1 MLALA
6 FVACGEKQDAK
17 TQTKVAADKPF
28 VVAIPTY
35 PGFAIIN
42 KVKITGTEHFKDLP
56 KRNVLFVSNHQ
67 TYFADVITFL
77 HIFCAVKWRKKN
89 RLGIP
94 YYLLNPFTSV
104 YYVAAEETM
113 KGSWI
118 SRFFTLAGA
127 LTVKRTWR
135 VEGKE
140 IRRGLDPS
148 DTRKVTTALQ
158 DNWVITFPQGTTKP
172 FAPGRK
178 GTGFIIRQTKP
189 IVIPVVISGFIG
201 CLRPATQR
209 NARGAESLC
218 PRRAAL
224 LPSGDRSGR
233 LHHPGLPAAKS
244 SQDHACLRPGA
255 EKPRPIS
262 RVRTT

>member
-1 MLALA
+1 MSS
-6 FVACGEKQDAK
+6 FYEKLKRVRLVRA
-17 TQTKVAADKPF
+17 
-28 VVAIPTY
+28 VVYAIVGLLSY
-35 PGFAIIN
+35 PGLVWIN
-42 KVKITGTEHFKDLP
+42 RLKISGTENIAHLP
-56 KRNVLFVSNHQ
+56 RRNVLFVSNHQ

-77 HIFCAVKWRKKN
+77 HIFCAVKWGKKD

-104 YYVAAEETM
+104 FYVAAEETM

-148 DTRKVTTALQ
+148 DTRKVTRALE

-178 GTGFIIRQTKP
+178 GTAFIIKHAKP
-189 IVIPVVISGFIG
+189 IVIPVVISGFWRAFNKKGLKFKKKGSQLLVTFKKPLEIDYDAAPEKI
-201 CLRPATQR
+201 LAQVMD
-209 NARGAESLC
+209 AIEQSKVHMMRGA
-218 PRRAAL
+218 
-224 LPSGDRSGR
+224 
-233 LHHPGLPAAKS
+233 HHWETIDK
-244 SQDHACLRPGA
+244 
-255 EKPRPIS
+255 
-262 RVRTT
+262 